1 MLSFVEHG
9 RHSIK
14 CGQARVWLESYGG
27 GVFCVFLGEGLHH
40 PVPSMGLVYL
50 PTFIVNVYG
59 KCR

>member
-14 CGQARVWLESYGG
+14 CGQARVGWSPTGEGL
-27 GVFCVFLGEGLHH
+27 GVFFGEGLHH
-40 PVPSMGLVYL
+40 PLPSMGLVYL